1 MNYFKMRYGLQ
12 AMVILLTA
20 LFIPLFEASAEEEPA
35 PVLETEAVAISVA
48 TVVGIDKDTRTLT
61 LKNEDG
67 KEWNFVAGPEVRNF
81 DQITRGDQV
90 IAQYFS
96 AFAIALGPR
105 HSGLKGRIDEIK
117 VERAEQGEK
126 PGAKITHT
134 IAAVGTVQ
142 AVDQK
147 NRTVTVKGVNQTVVL
162 EVSTFVDLSKVKV
175 GDEVEAVYITSY
187 AIAVEPA
194 PKVSGTVEIKSTSVA
209 LGIGVEWGHGKL
221 TMNNGS
227 TYTFDIKGMSV
238 VDLGISTVEAE
249 GKVYKLVEPKD
260 LEGMYLSGEA
270 GATFGFGGSGL
281 AMKNQNG
288 LILKLSSKQ
297 KGLKLTLAP
306 GGLNITNVQ
315 PTP

>member
-1 MNYFKMRYGLQ
+1 MKYFMKRHSLQ
-12 AMVILLTA
+12 AMLILLTT
-20 LFIPLFEASAEEEPA
+20 LFIPLFEVSAEEESAPA
-35 PVLETEAVAISVA
+35 LEAESAAVAVA
-48 TVVGIDKDTRTLT
+48 TVVGIDKDTRNLT
-61 LKNEDG
+61 LRNEAG
-67 KEWNFVAGPEVRNF
+67 EEWSFVAGPEVRNF

-96 AFAIALGPR
+96 AFAIALGPK

-117 VERAEQGEK
+117 IERAEQGEK
-126 PGAKITHT
+126 PGAKITRT

-142 AVDQK
+142 AVDPK
-147 NRTVTVKGVNQTVVL
+147 KRTVTVKGVNQTVVL
-162 EVSTFVDLSKVKV
+162 EVSKYVNLSTVKV
-175 GDEVEAVYITSY
+175 GEEVEAIYITSY
-187 AIAVEPA
+187 AISVEPA
-194 PKVSGTVEIKSTSVA
+194 PKVSGTVEIKSTSIA
-209 LGIGVEWGHGKL
+209 LGIGVEWGHGTL
-221 TMNNGS
+221 TMNDGS
-227 TYTFDIKGMSV
+227 TYSFDIKGVSV
-238 VDLGISTVEAE
+238 IDLGISTVEAE

-270 GATFGFGGSGL
+270 GATLGFGGSGL